1 MDCRAPLG
9 PARYVWSLLIMPVY
23 QYQGYRNDGG
33 TTTGIIDAEN
43 PKVARLKLRKEGV
56 YPTDVVEQ
64 GQPPAH
70 SQEQSRSR
78 AERSIGGSA
87 TLAST
92 DLALL
97 TRQFA
102 TLLVAGLPLVEALG
116 VLVDQA
122 EKKPIKAL
130 LADIREQ
137 VRGGKALST
146 VLETY
151 EKDFSPIYVHMV
163 RAGETSGALDQILF
177 RLTEFLEKQLA
188 LRNKV
193 TNAMLYPLI
202 MLVIGSGILFFLIT
216 FVVPKITMVFAQQKQ
231 ALPWPTV
238 ALMSISQFFADY
250 WMVLVGI
257 LLGGLYMAR
266 RFIRTGAGRMM
277 ADRAILRLPLI
288 GDVARMV
295 SISRLTSTL
304 ATMLTSGV
312 QLLDAMD
319 VSKRVMN
326 NRVLEETVEA
336 ARQNIREGET
346 IADPLKRSGEF
357 PALVTHMI
365 AVGEK
370 SGEMEEMLRR
380 VSQIYDG
387 EVERVIA
394 RLTSLM
400 EPVMILAMGAVV
412 LFIVVAILLPI
423 FEMGQMVR

>member
-1 MDCRAPLG
+1 MG
-9 PARYVWSLLIMPVY
+9 GSSFSGSLLIMPVY
-23 QYQGYRNDGG
+23 QYQGYRSDGG
-33 TTTGIIDAEN
+33 AATGIIDAEN
-43 PKVARLKLRKEGV
+43 VKVARLKLRKEGV

-64 GQPPAH
+64 NQPSVRP
-70 SQEQSRSR
+70 QEKGRSASAR
-78 AERSIGGSA
+78 TTGKSSVLSA
-87 TLAST
+87 T
-92 DLALL
+92 DLSLL

-102 TLLVAGLPLVEALG
+102 TLLVAGLPLVDALG

-122 EKKPIKAL
+122 QKKPIKAL

-137 VRGGKALST
+137 IRGGKALSV
-146 VLETY
+146 VLESY
-151 EKDFSPIYVHMV
+151 ENDFSSIYVHMV
-163 RAGETSGALDQILF
+163 RAGEASGALDQILF
-177 RLTEFLEKQLA
+177 RLAEFLEKQQA

-193 TNAMLYPLI
+193 TNAMLYPII
-202 MLVIGSGILFFLIT
+202 MLVIGTIILFFLIT
-216 FVVPKITMVFAQQKQ
+216 FVVPKITQVFAQQKQ

-238 ALMSISQFFADY
+238 ALMSVSEFMADY
-250 WMVLVGI
+250 WMVLVGVVI
-257 LLGGLYMAR
+257 GGLYLIR
-266 RFIRTGAGRMM
+266 RFTRTARGRMV
-277 ADRAILRLPLI
+277 ADRVTLRLPLI

-304 ATMLTSGV
+304 STMLASGV
-312 QLLDAMD
+312 QLLDALD

-326 NRVLEETVEA
+326 NRVLEETVEG

-380 VSQIYDG
+380 VSQIYDS

-400 EPVMILAMGAVV
+400 EPIMILVMGAIV

-423 FEMGQMVR
+423 FEMGQMIR

>member
-1 MDCRAPLG
+1 MDSRAPVG
-9 PARYVWSLLIMPVY
+9 PARCIRGLLIMPVY

-43 PKVARLKLRKEGV
+43 AKVARLKLRKEGV

-64 GQPPAH
+64 GQASTH
-70 SQEQSRSR
+70 SQEHTRGR
-78 AERSIGGSA
+78 TDRSIGRSV
-87 TLAST
+87 TLPST
-92 DLALL
+92 DLALI

-137 VRGGKALST
+137 VRGGKALSA

-202 MLVIGSGILFFLIT
+202 MLVIGSAILFFLIT

-250 WMVLVGI
+250 WMVVVGL

-277 ADRAILRLPLI
+277 ADRMILRLPLI

-304 ATMLTSGV
+304 ATMLASGV

-400 EPVMILAMGAVV
+400 EPVMILAMGTVV

>member
-1 MDCRAPLG
+1 
-9 PARYVWSLLIMPVY
+9 MPVY

-64 GQPPAH
+64 SQAPTH
-70 SQEQSRSR
+70 SHEQSRSR
-78 AERSIGGSA
+78 TERSIGRSA

-137 VRGGKALST
+137 VRGGKALSA

-202 MLVIGSGILFFLIT
+202 MLVIGSAILFFLIT

-250 WMVLVGI
+250 WMILVGG

-266 RFIRTGAGRMM
+266 RFIRTGAGHMM
-277 ADRAILRLPLI
+277 ADRMILRLPLI

-304 ATMLTSGV
+304 ATMLASGV

-387 EVERVIA
+387 EVDRVIA

>member
-1 MDCRAPLG
+1 MG
-9 PARYVWSLLIMPVY
+9 GSSFSGSLLIMPVY
-23 QYQGYRNDGG
+23 QYQGYRSDGG
-33 TTTGIIDAEN
+33 AATGIIDAEN
-43 PKVARLKLRKEGV
+43 VKVARLKLRKEGV

-64 GQPPAH
+64 NQPSVRP
-70 SQEQSRSR
+70 QEKGRSTSAR
-78 AERSIGGSA
+78 TTGKSSVLSA
-87 TLAST
+87 T
-92 DLALL
+92 DLSLL

-102 TLLVAGLPLVEALG
+102 TLLVAGLPLVDALG

-122 EKKPIKAL
+122 QKKPIKAL

-137 VRGGKALST
+137 IRGGKALSV
-146 VLETY
+146 VLESY
-151 EKDFSPIYVHMV
+151 EKDFSSIYVHMV
-163 RAGETSGALDQILF
+163 RAGEASGALDQILF
-177 RLTEFLEKQLA
+177 RLAEFLEKQQA

-193 TNAMLYPLI
+193 TNAMLYPII
-202 MLVIGSGILFFLIT
+202 MLVIGTIILFFLIT
-216 FVVPKITMVFAQQKQ
+216 FVVPKITQVFAQQKQ

-238 ALMSISQFFADY
+238 ALMSVSEFMADY
-250 WMVLVGI
+250 WMVLVGVVI
-257 LLGGLYMAR
+257 GGLYLIR
-266 RFIRTGAGRMM
+266 RFTRTARGRMV
-277 ADRAILRLPLI
+277 ADRVTLRLPLI

-304 ATMLTSGV
+304 STMLASGV
-312 QLLDAMD
+312 QLLDALD

-326 NRVLEETVEA
+326 NRVLEETVEG

-380 VSQIYDG
+380 VSQIYDS

-400 EPVMILAMGAVV
+400 EPIMILVMGAIV

-423 FEMGQMVR
+423 FEMGQMIR

>member
-1 MDCRAPLG
+1 
-9 PARYVWSLLIMPVY
+9 MPVY

-64 GQPPAH
+64 GHAPTH
-70 SQEQSRSR
+70 SQEQSHNRT
-78 AERSIGGSA
+78 ERSIGRSA

-137 VRGGKALST
+137 VRGGKALSA

-163 RAGETSGALDQILF
+163 RAGESSGALDQILF

-250 WMVLVGI
+250 WMVLVGV

-277 ADRAILRLPLI
+277 ADRMILRLPLI

-304 ATMLTSGV
+304 ATMLISGV

-400 EPVMILAMGAVV
+400 EPVMILVMGAVV

>member
-1 MDCRAPLG
+1 
-9 PARYVWSLLIMPVY
+9 MPVY
-23 QYQGYRNDGG
+23 QYQGYRTDGG
-33 TTTGIIDAEN
+33 AAAGIIDAEN
-43 PKVARLKLRKEGV
+43 VKVARLKLRKEGV

-64 GQPPAH
+64 GQASVRTPEH
-70 SQEQSRSR
+70 SHSRVV
-78 AERSIGGSA
+78 RSIGRSS
-87 TLAST
+87 TLTSN

-137 VRGGKALST
+137 IRGGKSLSA

-163 RAGETSGALDQILF
+163 RAGEASGALDQILF
-177 RLTEFLEKQLA
+177 RLAEFLEKQLA
-188 LRNKV
+188 LKNKV
-193 TNAMLYPLI
+193 TNATIYPVLMLIVGLS
-202 MLVIGSGILFFLIT
+202 VLFFLVT
-216 FVVPKITMVFAQQKQ
+216 FVVPKITAVFVSMKQ

-238 ALMSISQFFADY
+238 VLMSISQFFANY
-250 WMVLVGI
+250 WLLLATLLVGGI
-257 LLGGLYMAR
+257 MAIR
-266 RFIRTGAGRMM
+266 RFTSTERGRMIT
-277 ADRAILRLPLI
+277 DRVTLRLPLI

-295 SISRLTSTL
+295 SISRLSSTL
-304 ATMLTSGV
+304 ATMLSSGV
-312 QLLDAMD
+312 QLLDALD

-326 NRVLEETVEA
+326 NRVLEETVES

-365 AVGEK
+365 AVGER

-387 EVERVIA
+387 EVERVIT

-400 EPVMILAMGAVV
+400 EPIMILAMGVV
-412 LFIVVAILLPI
+412 VFFIVVAILLPI

>member
-1 MDCRAPLG
+1 
-9 PARYVWSLLIMPVY
+9 MPVY

-64 GQPPAH
+64 GQAPIQ
-70 SQEQSRSR
+70 SKEQTRGR
-78 AERSIGGSA
+78 TERSIGRSA

-137 VRGGKALST
+137 VRGGKALSA

-202 MLVIGSGILFFLIT
+202 MLVIGSAILFFLIT

-250 WMVLVGI
+250 WMVLVGV

-277 ADRAILRLPLI
+277 ADRMILRLPLI

-400 EPVMILAMGAVV
+400 EPVMILAMGTVV

>member
-1 MDCRAPLG
+1 
-9 PARYVWSLLIMPVY
+9 MPVY
-23 QYQGYRNDGG
+23 QYRGYRNDGG
-33 TTTGIIDAEN
+33 AATGIVDAEN
-43 PKVARLKLRKEGV
+43 VKVARLKLRKEGV
-56 YPTDVVEQ
+56 FPTDVIEQ
-64 GQPPAH
+64 GHVSVRRPEGQA
-70 SQEQSRSR
+70 QTAQTIGRS
-78 AERSIGGSA
+78 SA
-87 TLAST
+87 LSSN
-92 DLALL
+92 DLALM

-122 EKKPIKAL
+122 EKKPVKGL
-130 LADIREQ
+130 FADIREKI
-137 VRGGKALST
+137 RGGKSLSA
-146 VLETY
+146 VLEMH

-163 RAGETSGALDQILF
+163 RAGEASGALDQILF
-177 RLTEFLEKQLA
+177 RLAEFLEKQLA
-188 LRNKV
+188 LKNKV
-193 TNAMLYPLI
+193 TNAILYPALMLI
-202 MLVIGSGILFFLIT
+202 VGISVLFFLMT
-216 FVVPKITMVFAQQKQ
+216 FVVPKITAVFVSMKQ

-238 ALMSISQFFADY
+238 ALMSVSRFLADY
-250 WMVLVGI
+250 WMVIAGLV
-257 LLGGLYMAR
+257 LGGGFLMR
-266 RFIRTGAGRMM
+266 RFVRTETGRMA
-277 ADRAILRLPLI
+277 ADRLTLRLPLI

-304 ATMLTSGV
+304 ATMLASGV
-312 QLLDAMD
+312 QLLDALD

-365 AVGEK
+365 AVGER

-387 EVERVIA
+387 EVERVIT
-394 RLTSLM
+394 RLTSLL
-400 EPVMILAMGAVV
+400 EPIMILVMGVIV
-412 LFIVVAILLPI
+412 FFIVVAILLPI

>member
-1 MDCRAPLG
+1 
-9 PARYVWSLLIMPVY
+9 MPVY
-23 QYQGYRNDGG
+23 QYQGYRGDGG
-33 TTTGIIDAEN
+33 AATGIIDAEN
-43 PKVARLKLRKEGV
+43 VKVARLKLRKEGV

-64 GQPPAH
+64 GQTSARA
-70 SQEQSRSR
+70 QGKQRSDTGR
-78 AERSIGGSA
+78 PTRKSSVLSA
-87 TLAST
+87 T
-92 DLALL
+92 DLSLL
-97 TRQFA
+97 TRQFG
-102 TLLVAGLPLVEALG
+102 TLMVAGLPLVDALG

-122 EKKPIKAL
+122 QKKPIKAL

-137 VRGGKALST
+137 IRGGKALSS

-163 RAGETSGALDQILF
+163 RAGEASGALDQILF
-177 RLTEFLEKQLA
+177 RLAEFLEKQQA

-193 TNAMLYPLI
+193 TNAMLYPVI
-202 MLVIGSGILFFLIT
+202 MLVIGTIILFFLIT
-216 FVVPKITMVFAQQKQ
+216 FVVPKITQVFAQQKQ

-238 ALMSISQFFADY
+238 ALMSVSEFMADY
-250 WMVLVGI
+250 WMVLAGLVI
-257 LLGGLYMAR
+257 GGLYLLQ
-266 RFIRTGAGRMM
+266 RFTRTGRGRMI
-277 ADRAILRLPLI
+277 ADRLTLKLPLI
-288 GDVARMV
+288 GEVARMV

-304 ATMLTSGV
+304 ATMLASGV
-312 QLLDAMD
+312 QLLDALD

-326 NRVLEETVEA
+326 NRVLEETVEV

-380 VSQIYDG
+380 VSQIYDS

-400 EPVMILAMGAVV
+400 EPIMILVMGAIV

-423 FEMGQMVR
+423 FEMGQMIR